1 MKFFLP
7 AALLVASAVA
17 APVETTSTNAG
28 TDSVSKIA
36 AVPIWQVECV
46 NPELTWACTEPN
58 MGAACP
64 SNGRITFG
72 PGDSTGVCRNNCW
85 CTR

>member
-1 MKFFLP
+1 MKFFLST
-7 AALLVASAVA
+7 ALLVASAMA
-17 APVETTSTNAG
+17 APVETTGTNAKTEG
-28 TDSVSKIA
+28 ISSIA
-36 AVPIWQVECV
+36 SVPIYQVECTTAD
-46 NPELTWACTEPN
+46 LTWACTEPN

-72 PGDSTGVCRNNCW
+72 PGDSTGVCRANCW